1 MVAPNADTFS
11 RSWLVGF
18 HYGLVLELVE
28 PFVNGFFGVVR
39 ALVVLCGE
47 DLETRVR
54 FWRYLLEEQALL
66 NFACLNG
73 IFLFW
78 TDNGYACTLFQT
90 VTYSFDYGFL
100 RAYYGEVNLVFVGFC
115 ELADCVD
122 S

>member
-39 ALVVLCGE
+39 VLVVLGGE

-54 FWRYLLEEQALL
+54 FWRYLLEQQALL
-66 NFACLNG
+66 NLACLYG
-73 IFLFW
+73 QFLFW
-78 TDNGYACTLFQT
+78 TDNGYACTLFQK
-90 VTYSFDYGFL
+90 VTYSFNYRFF
-100 RAYYGEVNLVFVGFC
+100 RPYQREVNLIIVGFC
-115 ELADCVD
+115 KLADCVD
-122 S
+122 